1 VYGKAMDYLQ
11 ADAKYKISLP
21 VLSKWFAAN
30 KLSLSLNTT
39 YYTVFGGS
47 SEESLSIDLSICNR
61 AYSSLTG

>member
-1 VYGKAMDYLQ
+1 MDYLQ
-11 ADAKYKISLP
+11 ADAKYKISPP

-47 SEESLSIDLSICNR
+47 SEESLSIDLSICNTV
-61 AYSSLTG
+61 L